1 MSVVRRVKE
10 LKCPNCGEVSRTSG
24 RFRLPSFTVV
34 KADLHNPKDSDIFM
48 CDCCGA
54 LSTRK
59 QIIDYN
65 G

>member
-10 LKCPNCGEVSRTSG
+10 RKCPNCGEVSRTQD
-24 RFRLPSFTVV
+24 RFHTPAFSVV
-34 KADLHNPKDSDIFM
+34 KADIHNPKDSDIFM
-48 CDCCGA
+48 CNCCGA

-59 QIIDYN
+59 QIDDYN